1 MKYFSRF
8 KNKSKEGVKG
18 FTLIELLVVIAIVG
32 FLTSIVFASLS
43 VSRQRAQDAQIIA
56 SFKQL
61 QNALELY
68 YSQFGQYPLQKTVA
82 NPDGV
87 DINDLSISALNGQ
100 GPAFRNGLN
109 PLVTNKFISQIVDY
123 PGYPNN
129 TKYYFE
135 YETDLFNRL
144 GTWWNANNTYGC
156 GGVSTFS
163 KLYVLYVGSPSATL
177 SLPHVTEIA
186 PDGSVT
192 DRYNSDSIFSFG
204 PPFYYYCV
212 TSP

>member
-87 DINDLSISALNGQ
+87 DINDLSISALN
-100 GPAFRNGLN
+100 
-109 PLVTNKFISQIVDY
+109 
-123 PGYPNN
+123 
-129 TKYYFE
+129 
-135 YETDLFNRL
+135 
-144 GTWWNANNTYGC
+144 
-156 GGVSTFS
+156 
-163 KLYVLYVGSPSATL
+163 
-177 SLPHVTEIA
+177 
-186 PDGSVT
+186 
-192 DRYNSDSIFSFG
+192 
-204 PPFYYYCV
+204 
-212 TSP
+212 